1 MELQLELFKLHAIEN
16 PTQNGLNNKLFIVSK
31 IKLFTYLFSWFNLK
45 LNNVIKT
52 QVPSLFLLFL
62 PQHVPLRRTPLLVLR

>member
-1 MELQLELFKLHAIEN
+1 MELQLELFKFHAIEN
-16 PTQNGLNNKLFIVSK
+16 PTQNGLNNKLFIVSN

-52 QVPSLFLLFL
+52 QVLPSFCSSYLSMFLSGA
-62 PQHVPLRRTPLLVLR
+62 LLSWS